1 MVFRAAWKLYEQ
13 ALAASPDDADLHMNY
28 GYLLG
33 SGDPDGALADWRHSH
48 ELAPEQLSS
57 VYSSAFL
64 LEREGRIED
73 AMVAWR
79 LIIDRSAELG
89 FTLDTLWPKQEL
101 DRLRRK
107 AGASA
112 SQAPV
117 E

>member
-1 MVFRAAWKLYEQ
+1 MIEAGL
-13 ALAASPDDADLHMNY
+13 ALAPDDAQLIENRGDVRA
-28 GYLLG
+28 G

-79 LIIDRSAELG
+79 FIIDRSEGLG